1 MPPPVIA
8 NTLARH
14 WDASVL
20 SLADGASITSWADLM
35 GGGPATAA
43 TSGGPTFEVGDSPL
57 GVMPG
62 VRFAGTQSLT
72 ASTGPTLTTFTVFM
86 VLRNPPNDASR
97 HSMVPQSNG
106 HIIFNEWEGTVGR
119 WIFGLSQF
127 SFLEFTDATLL
138 GAFCLWTGVYAGPNT
153 KLRAN
158 QVQRA
163 TGNTGPGPGSNVVG
177 FGNNTGGNPADF
189 TANEVLIYAG
199 EVSASDIDI
208 IEDYL
213 YAKWFLPPVPDAP
226 SDLVA
231 TATGPTSIDLEWAD
245 NSDDEDGFRIEQD
258 VSGSWVE
265 VDTVAPDE
273 TTFTVPGLEVA
284 VSHTFRIVAFN
295 ENGDSDPSN
304 EASATTSDPVLPPVI
319 ASTLIRDWDASQ
331 LTGYADGANV
341 TSWPSLLDASHTLE
355 EPSNA
360 PVFETVSLNDLPG
373 VRFDGNSRL
382 GLLGASAVGPSTY
395 FLVTKNPPASGLVH
409 SIISSPSYL
418 WLGKQA
424 VVAGDWFVG
433 VSDADAMEF
442 IDASLEDEYSLWT
455 FHHNDPGDGESQ
467 VGINGLTRETG
478 EYAGFTPSGNFYIG
492 PYESEDKYSQFTMYE
507 LLAYDGMVSPADTD
521 TIEAYLMEK
530 WGITPA
536 APPPDAPTFLSVTA
550 IDLTTID
557 LAWVDNSDDETGF
570 RIEVWVED

>member
-20 SLADGASITSWADLM
+20 SLADGTHITSWADLI

-72 ASTGPTLTTFTVFM
+72 ASTGPMLTTLTVFM

-97 HSMVPQSNG
+97 HSIVPQSNG
-106 HIIFNEWEGTVGR
+106 HIIFAEWEGTTGR

-127 SFLEFTDATLL
+127 SFVEFTDAALL
-138 GAFCLWTGVYAGPNT
+138 DAFCLWTGVYAGPNT

-163 TGNTGPGPGSNVVG
+163 TGNTGPGPGSTVVG

-189 TANEVLIYAG
+189 TANEILIYAG

-213 YAKWFLPPVPDAP
+213 YAKWFVPPVPDAP
-226 SDLVA
+226 SDLIA
-231 TATGPTSIDLEWAD
+231 AAASSTSIDLEWAD

-273 TTFTVPGLEVA
+273 TTFTVTGLAVA
-284 VSHTFRIVAFN
+284 TSYTFRVVAFN
-295 ENGDSDPSN
+295 ENGDSVPSAS
-304 EASATTSDPVLPPVI
+304 ASATT
-319 ASTLIRDWDASQ
+319 AAAT
-331 LTGYADGANV
+331 
-341 TSWPSLLDASHTLE
+341 
-355 EPSNA
+355 NA
-360 PVFETVSLNDLPG
+360 PTL
-373 VRFDGNSRL
+373 
-382 GLLGASAVGPSTY
+382 
-395 FLVTKNPPASGLVH
+395 
-409 SIISSPSYL
+409 
-418 WLGKQA
+418 
-424 VVAGDWFVG
+424 
-433 VSDADAMEF
+433 
-442 IDASLEDEYSLWT
+442 
-455 FHHNDPGDGESQ
+455 
-467 VGINGLTRETG
+467 
-478 EYAGFTPSGNFYIG
+478 
-492 PYESEDKYSQFTMYE
+492 
-507 LLAYDGMVSPADTD
+507 
-521 TIEAYLMEK
+521 
-530 WGITPA
+530 
-536 APPPDAPTFLSVTA
+536 LSVTA